1 MEVAMPDIE
10 AILTKP
16 LDGDPI
22 GAKRTFSK
30 TEYDELLRLGAVS
43 DGSAVPPVAL
53 KPVEDMTRPELEKL
67 AIEAIRAEMAS
78 ASDDVLRSTIL
89 RFREKLAAV
98 AANPLSKMKVD
109 ELKALAVKEEI
120 DLGDATKKDD
130 IIVAIERGREAKGA

>member
-1 MEVAMPDIE
+1 MPDIE

-22 GAKRTFSK
+22 GATRTFSQ

-43 DGSAVPPVAL
+43 DGNAVPPLAV

-78 ASDDVLRSTIL
+78 ASDDDLRSMIL
-89 RFREKLAAV
+89 RFREKV
-98 AANPLSKMKVD
+98 AGGENALSKMKVD
-109 ELKALAVKEEI
+109 DLKALAAKEEI

-130 IIVAIERGREAKGA
+130 IVAAIEQAREAKAS

>member
-1 MEVAMPDIE
+1 MPDIE

-22 GAKRTFSK
+22 GTKRTFSK

-43 DGSAVPPVAL
+43 DGSAVPPLAV

-67 AIEAIRAEMAS
+67 ATEAIRAEMAS
-78 ASDDVLRSTIL
+78 ASDDDLRSTIL

-109 ELKALAVKEEI
+109 ELKALAAKEEI